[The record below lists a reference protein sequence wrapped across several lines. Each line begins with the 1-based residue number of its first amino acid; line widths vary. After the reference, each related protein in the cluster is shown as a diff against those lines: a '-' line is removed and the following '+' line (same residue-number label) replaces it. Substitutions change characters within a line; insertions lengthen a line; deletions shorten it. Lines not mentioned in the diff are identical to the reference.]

1 MIVTSKYILTQNGF
15 VDVDELYH
23 YGVPGMRWG
32 VIRARKNSADRGIA
46 RRQKQN
52 IKLEKKAAKYDVKAS
67 KRALKNIK
75 RGYGDAGLVATKKS
89 AKLNVKAAKLEKKTL
104 KLDSADRKYLKLKR
118 KAAKARLKSLKSMEI
133 SELSTKKDYKYQIN
147 AAKARYKIESNNLK
161 IDSLSKKS
169 IDLGQRMMEAENTN

>member
-1 MIVTSKYILTQNGF
+1 
-15 VDVDELYH
+15 
-23 YGVPGMRWG
+23 MRWG
-32 VIRARKNSADRGIA
+32 IIRARKNSVDRGIA

-52 IKLEKKAAKYDVKAS
+52 TKLEKKAAKYDVKAS

-89 AKLNVKAAKLEKKTL
+89 AKLNLKAAKLEKKTL
-104 KLDSADRKYLKLKR
+104 KLDSTDQKYLKLKR
-118 KAAKARLKSLKSMEI
+118 KAAKARLESLKSMDI

-147 AAKARYKIESNNLK
+147 AAKARYKIESNNLM

-169 IDLGQRMMEAENTN
+169 IDLGRRMIEAEDTN

>member
-1 MIVTSKYILTQNGF
+1 
-15 VDVDELYH
+15 
-23 YGVPGMRWG
+23 MRWG
-32 VIRARKNSADRGIA
+32 VIRARKNHADNSIV

-52 IKLEKKAAKYDVKAS
+52 TKLEKRAAKYDVKAG

-89 AKLNVKAAKLEKKTL
+89 AKLNVKAARLEKKAT
-104 KLDSADRKYLKLKR
+104 KLDNADTKYIKLKR
-118 KAAKARLKSLKSMEI
+118 KAAKTRYKSLKSMEI

-161 IDSLSKKS
+161 IDSLNKKS
-169 IDLGQRMMEAENTN
+169 INFGRRIMEAETASQNVHEE